1 MNFMSRK
8 LENDAVS
15 DNYAT
20 IKYRVVVF
28 FFMKHGV
35 YAVKTPYTLQHS
47 HNNIDVGVDRRP
59 CSDSRHV
66 TAPYVDVVLL
76 LLLMTERNPRNPFQP
91 CDLDLLDPVS

>member
-15 DNYAT
+15 DNDAT
-20 IKYRVVVF
+20 IKYRVV

-47 HNNIDVGVDRRP
+47 HNNIDV
-59 CSDSRHV
+59 
-66 TAPYVDVVLL
+66 
-76 LLLMTERNPRNPFQP
+76 
-91 CDLDLLDPVS
+91 